1 MCFGATCPTCCK
13 SHRHPRPPSSPPP
26 PRLTPSA
33 KQSWRGCGSHLPTVF
48 ANVPEDKWCTCDPKY
63 EVDGKP
69 YPPAAKINLMPK
81 MEMPSFLKSWVG
93 GKAEEKEEAKK

>member
-1 MCFGATCPTCCK
+1 
-13 SHRHPRPPSSPPP
+13 
-26 PRLTPSA
+26 
-33 KQSWRGCGSHLPTVF
+33 
-48 ANVPEDKWCTCDPKY
+48 VPEDKWCTCDPKY